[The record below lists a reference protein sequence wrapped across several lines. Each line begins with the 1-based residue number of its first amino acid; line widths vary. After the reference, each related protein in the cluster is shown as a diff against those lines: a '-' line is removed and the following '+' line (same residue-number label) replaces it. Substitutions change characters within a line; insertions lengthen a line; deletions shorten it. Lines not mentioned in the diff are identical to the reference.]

1 MKRIVS
7 AAATRR
13 ALLDQAAALL
23 DEGGPAAVT
32 LRAVGSAAGV
42 TRGAP
47 YGHFSDKDE
56 LLEAIAAEGWNRL
69 SSQLH
74 ALRTRLGDV
83 APEDRL
89 REALSAMTDLSRRQP
104 HLYRLMFTP
113 AAGRMVPD
121 AAEQTC
127 EEFLPLVAA
136 VAGDDI
142 AGRYAA
148 ILLTA
153 AHGTAGLEASGL
165 LQTGKWHMSAGELL
179 EALLATVPRAQ
190 PPT

>member
-47 YGHFSDKDE
+47 YGHFADKDA
-56 LLEAIAAEGWNRL
+56 LLEAIAAEGWSRL
-69 SSQLH
+69 SSQLR
-74 ALRTRLGDV
+74 ALHTRVGDIR
-83 APEDRL
+83 PEDRL
-89 REALSAMTDLSRRQP
+89 REALSAITDLSRRQP

-113 AAGRMVPD
+113 TAGHMVPD

-127 EEFLPLVAA
+127 KEFLPLVAA
-136 VAGDDI
+136 VTGDDA

-153 AHGTAGLEASGL
+153 AHGAAGLEASGL
-165 LQTGKWHMSAGELL
+165 LHTEKWHTDAGELL
-179 EALLATVPRAQ
+179 EALLATVPIAQ
-190 PPT
+190 PHT

>member
-13 ALLDQAAALL
+13 ALLDHAAALL

-32 LRAVGSAAGV
+32 LRAVGAAAGV

-47 YGHFSDKDE
+47 YGHFADKDA

-69 SSQLH
+69 STQLH
-74 ALRTRLGDV
+74 ALSTRLGDA

-104 HLYRLMFTP
+104 HLYRLMFNP

-121 AAEQTC
+121 AAEQVC
-127 EEFLPLVAA
+127 EQFLPLVAA
-136 VAGDDI
+136 VTGDDS
-142 AGRYAA
+142 AARYAA

-153 AHGTAGLEASGL
+153 AHGAAGLEASGL
-165 LQTGKWHMSAGELL
+165 LQTEKWQTSAGELL
-179 EALLATVPRAQ
+179 DALLATVPRVQ
-190 PPT
+190 QHT

>member
-1 MKRIVS
+1 MKRTVS

-47 YGHFSDKDE
+47 YGHFADKDA
-56 LLEAIAAEGWNRL
+56 LLEAIATEGWSRL
-69 SSQLH
+69 ASQFH

-83 APEDRL
+83 APRDRL
-89 REALSAMTDLSRRQP
+89 REALSVMTDLSRRQP

-113 AAGRMVPD
+113 AAGSMVPD

-127 EEFLPLVAA
+127 EEFHPLVAA
-136 VAGDDI
+136 VTGDDT
-142 AGRYAA
+142 ASRYAA
-148 ILLTA
+148 ILLIA
-153 AHGTAGLEASGL
+153 AHGAAGVEASGL
-165 LQTGKWHMSAGELL
+165 LQTEKWHTSAGELL
-179 EALLATVPRAQ
+179 EALLATVPDAQ
-190 PPT
+190 PHT